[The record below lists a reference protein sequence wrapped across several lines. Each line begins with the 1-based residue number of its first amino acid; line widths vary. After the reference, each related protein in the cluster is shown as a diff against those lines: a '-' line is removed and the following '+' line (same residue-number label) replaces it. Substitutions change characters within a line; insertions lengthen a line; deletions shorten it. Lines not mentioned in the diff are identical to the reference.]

1 MTEPLTLKPQS
12 AVVSLSAAVP
22 SALAV
27 ALAEKLQPLGHRVY
41 QGMALVLAVD
51 STTET
56 DGRAPAHPP
65 PDPGLTLKPSAE
77 SADLTLGNLPPD
89 LVILGPGAEAL
100 ADCQSLKSRQPD
112 LLLMWISPTEADPLR
127 VQALQAGC
135 SDCLSLAMPVPE
147 LAWRI
152 HAALLQQQQR
162 QELQQKLQQQSR
174 VAVEYRSIFDNA
186 TEGIFQ
192 STLEGQLINANPA
205 LAQIYG
211 YDSPQALMASRLHV
225 GGQRYVQPQRRAE
238 LLAYI
243 SQFGHIDE
251 AMSEVYR
258 QDGSRIWV
266 SESIRQVKDE
276 QGHPLYYEGS
286 VQDVTDRRKME
297 MELRQQRFQ
306 ADRLLSSILPYQIA
320 YRLKTKPQT
329 IAEGFDQVTVLFAD
343 LVDFSQVASQC
354 SPKDLVRLLND
365 IFSCFD
371 QLAGR
376 YGLEKIKT
384 IGDAYMAAS
393 GLPSPRPDHATAA
406 ARMALEMRAAIAG
419 FHQPDGV
426 PFRLRIGLHTGPVVA
441 GVIGRKKFTY
451 DLWGDTVNLAS
462 RMESTGLPDRI
473 QVSTTLRDHLAHRF
487 ILSQRGWVTVKGKG
501 KMLTH
506 WLDQERPSSGLGNTP
521 TTAQG

>member
-1 MTEPLTLKPQS
+1 MIEPLTLQQQS
-12 AVVSLSAAVP
+12 AVVSLVAAVP
-22 SALAV
+22 DALAV
-27 ALAEKLQPLGHRVY
+27 TLATELQTLGHRTY
-41 QGMALVLAVD
+41 RGMVLTPAVKLTPNSGESFQAGQPEANG
-51 STTET
+51 ST
-56 DGRAPAHPP
+56 
-65 PDPGLTLKPSAE
+65 PGPRPE
-77 SADLTLGNLPPD
+77 QADLPHGDLTPD
-89 LVILGPGAEAL
+89 LVILGPTADAL
-100 ADCQSLKSRQPD
+100 AGCRQLKLTQPD
-112 LLLMWISPTEADPLR
+112 LLLLWISQTEADPLR
-127 VQALQAGC
+127 LQALQAGC
-135 SDCLSLAMPVPE
+135 VDCLSLVMPAPE

-152 HAALLQQQQR
+152 HQVFLQQQQR
-162 QELQQKLQQQSR
+162 QQLQQRLRQQSR

-192 STLEGQLINANPA
+192 SALNGQLINANPA

-211 YDSPQALMASRLHV
+211 YDSTQALMASQLHV
-225 GGQRYVQPQRRAE
+225 GGKRYVQPQRRAE

-243 SQFGHIDE
+243 GQFGRIDE

-266 SESIRQVKDE
+266 SESIRQVEDE
-276 QGHPLYYEGS
+276 SGQLLYYEGS

-320 YRLKTKPQT
+320 HRLKTKPQT

-376 YGLEKIKT
+376 HGLEKIKT

-393 GLPSPRPDHATAA
+393 GLPSPRPDHAMAA
-406 ARMALEMRAAIAG
+406 ARMALEMRRAIAD

-473 QVSTTLRDHLAHRF
+473 QVSTALRDHLAHRF
-487 ILSQRGWVTVKGKG
+487 VFSQRGWVTIKGKG
-501 KMLTH
+501 ELLTH
-506 WLDQERPSSGLGNTP
+506 WLDQERPSPGLSNLP
-521 TTAQG
+521 SSDPP